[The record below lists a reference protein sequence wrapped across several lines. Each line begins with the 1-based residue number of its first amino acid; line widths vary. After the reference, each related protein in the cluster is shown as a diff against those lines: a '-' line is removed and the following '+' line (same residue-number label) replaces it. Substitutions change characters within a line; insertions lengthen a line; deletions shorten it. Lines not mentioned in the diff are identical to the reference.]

1 MDPRVSLNQPVE
13 VGAGIAIGACAGLW
27 TLGILLFVIP
37 FLTNRGHFLHG
48 RPRLWELTHIVAWIL
63 SFQLRLTMSLV
74 WVWHRF
80 QGLDLSQRMH
90 WIDRLSWTSLMV
102 LPILPFTMVIAISAV
117 LLIKGQEKAP
127 EVCSGGVSARLQARH
142 APLPRERGRSREH
155 PQAPWPSARSEPE
168 EAKETILTLIAAG
181 QSRPGGRLSCERRGG
196 RFRLGGGGPGGTEPP
211 LSERAQYLQ
220 RKHKLLSEELEAC
233 KQRVDQ
239 VLQENDFLDS
249 EAPRLREENRLYAS
263 YASTRA
269 QRFANAIVRLE
280 EQNRVSLSQIHS
292 QRAELASIYRGREDE
307 VRAQLLEMEARAAQ
321 MAQQVQE
328 LQPYKRRGPEGPPLW
343 EPTPAASDPESFPS
357 KTPSNATFRVPSVP
371 ASHNPSQVLCRAD
384 SWTPSLPSKV
394 SVPRVPSLVPSHVGT
409 RVLSLVPSKA
419 SLRVPS
425 HVGSRVQSLSVSR
438 PGSRVP
444 SLTPSGPGSGVAS
457 LTTDSQFS
465 SRSSLRAASQNT
477 ILSGKLVPRSSSY
490 PLPVEGDGDRDAADE
505 AASGRA

>member
-1 MDPRVSLNQPVE
+1 MAPKKKRGP
-13 VGAGIAIGACAGLW
+13 GAG
-27 TLGILLFVIP
+27 
-37 FLTNRGHFLHG
+37 
-48 RPRLWELTHIVAWIL
+48 
-63 SFQLRLTMSLV
+63 
-74 WVWHRF
+74 
-80 QGLDLSQRMH
+80 
-90 WIDRLSWTSLMV
+90 
-102 LPILPFTMVIAISAV
+102 
-117 LLIKGQEKAP
+117 
-127 EVCSGGVSARLQARH
+127 
-142 APLPRERGRSREH
+142 
-155 PQAPWPSARSEPE
+155 
-168 EAKETILTLIAAG
+168 
-181 QSRPGGRLSCERRGG
+181 RRGG
-196 RFRLGGGGPGGTEPP
+196 AAGEGTEPP

-239 VLQENDFLDS
+239 VLQENDFLNS
-249 EAPRLREENRLYAS
+249 EAARLREENRLYAS
-263 YASTRA
+263 YASRRA
-269 QRFANAIVRLE
+269 QRCANAIVRLE
-280 EQNRVSLSQIHS
+280 EQNRVSLSQIHW
-292 QRAELASIYRGREDE
+292 QRAELASIYRGREDG
-307 VRAQLLEMEARAAQ
+307 VRAQLLEVEARAAQ

-328 LQPYKRRGPEGPPLW
+328 LQPYKELQLEQLARIRALERELLHRRVEHTQLLHRVRRRFLEDKAAFEREARQRVESLARCAEREAARALLAHTQAIRVENGRLRQELLWLLRRTQVLQDTRRQLLEQREQLRREHEDTRDLARVHGWLRRGPEGPPLW